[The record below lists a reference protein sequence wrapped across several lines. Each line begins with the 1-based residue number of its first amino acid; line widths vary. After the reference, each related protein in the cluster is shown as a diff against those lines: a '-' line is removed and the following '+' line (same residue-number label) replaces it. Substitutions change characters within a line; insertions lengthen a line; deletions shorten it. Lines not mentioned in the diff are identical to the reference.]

1 VNRNPHGVNDIAGVD
16 GLSTESRCE
25 PLLRASKGRDAAY
38 RVAGFGHGVATVG
51 LALNIARDEASLD
64 GEQALDSG
72 AEIEAFLREVEG
84 RAYRI
89 ALVNIRDRG
98 EALDIVQDAMIR
110 LVRRYADRPKAE
122 WPPLF
127 YRILQNR
134 IRDIQRRRAVRSRV
148 LSFFG
153 GTASEEEHDPIA
165 AAAAPAAENPL
176 ERVEAGDAMEA
187 LERALLTLPPRQRE
201 AFTLRNFEGLDVAQ
215 TAVAMACTA
224 GSVKTHYSRAVHRLR
239 ELLTQ
244 HGEEHGYE

>member
-1 VNRNPHGVNDIAGVD
+1 
-16 GLSTESRCE
+16 LS
-25 PLLRASKGRDAAY
+25 
-38 RVAGFGHGVATVG
+38 
-51 LALNIARDEASLD
+51 IARREASLD
-64 GEQALDSG
+64 REEALDSG
-72 AEIEAFLREVEG
+72 AEIELFLREVEA

-89 ALVNIRDRG
+89 ALVNIRDRD

-110 LVRRYADRPKAE
+110 LVRRYATRPSVE

-153 GTASEEEHDPIA
+153 GTASEDEFDPLA
-165 AAAAPAAENPL
+165 EAPAPHAENPL
-176 ERVEAGDAMEA
+176 EQVKADDAMQA
-187 LERALLTLPPRQRE
+187 LEQALATLPARQRE

-215 TAVAMACTA
+215 TAVAMECTE

-239 ELLTQ
+239 ELLAE
-244 HGEEHGYE
+244 HAEESWV

>member
-1 VNRNPHGVNDIAGVD
+1 
-16 GLSTESRCE
+16 LS
-25 PLLRASKGRDAAY
+25 
-38 RVAGFGHGVATVG
+38 
-51 LALNIARDEASLD
+51 IARREAGLD
-64 GEQALDSG
+64 REEALDSG
-72 AEIEAFLREVEG
+72 AEIELFLREVEA

-89 ALVNIRDRG
+89 ALVNIRDRD

-110 LVRRYADRPKAE
+110 LVRRYATRPSVE

-153 GTASEEEHDPIA
+153 GTASEDEFDPLA
-165 AAAAPAAENPL
+165 EAPAPHAENPL
-176 ERVEAGDAMEA
+176 EQVKADDAMQA
-187 LERALLTLPPRQRE
+187 LEQALATLPARQRE

-215 TAVAMACTA
+215 TAVAMECTE

-239 ELLTQ
+239 ELLAE
-244 HGEEHGYE
+244 HAEESWV